1 MFAAPLRTLPR
12 TLPVRALP
20 QLRHA
25 STSTGRYNAY
35 KSQTTP
41 PLVYASVGLVALFGW
56 TAAIITVGGKGGK
69 KDKAAHGA
77 KQGAFLVS
85 FARRFQR
92 LETWLPLEQ
101 ESEGML
107 EEALR
112 SLGRRSGSSGNVK
125 R

>member
-1 MFAAPLRTLPR
+1 
-12 TLPVRALP
+12 
-20 QLRHA
+20 
-25 STSTGRYNAY
+25 
-35 KSQTTP
+35 
-41 PLVYASVGLVALFGW
+41 
-56 TAAIITVGGKGGK
+56 
-69 KDKAAHGA
+69 
-77 KQGAFLVS
+77 LVS